1 MANAPGHPGD
11 FRSVM
16 ASVDHNGRRQWLYVH
31 LVMGA
36 WRIRRIA
43 LALLL
48 IGFYLAL
55 PYLTIGGYPALLLDI
70 QKRQFTVA
78 GTMFWPQDF
87 SYLLLLVLIFVVGT
101 ALLVALVGR
110 FFCGW
115 LCPHNVFLETI
126 YRPLERLFEGPA
138 VKRMNRAKGKIGG
151 HWRKYLSWIGYL
163 AISALLASTMTM
175 LFTGPQAF
183 SYGLWLDVM
192 NYPSAAIFY
201 AIATGLILFN
211 FAWFREQTCTIVC
224 PYGRLQSAMLDPH
237 SLVVAYDT
245 KRGDP
250 RGKPGA
256 VTSAGVATGDCVDC
270 GLCVK
275 VCPTGID
282 IRNGNQM
289 ECIHCTACIDV
300 CNDVMSTLQRPPNLI
315 GFRSEIELAGNK
327 RNIFRLRTIIYSI
340 LLIAFITLFVVRISL
355 RTELQSTVLRSG
367 ILPVATQNEKGI
379 EVVRQLVKISLI
391 NRTNAAKQ
399 LTLSLPEALNA
410 VIVMT
415 PAKVELPANSKT
427 EIMPVIDVPSTFYQ
441 AGAIE
446 TRLTFYERDGV
457 THTLP
462 ITLQRP

>member
-1 MANAPGHPGD
+1 MANAPGNPGD

-16 ASVDHNGRRQWLYVH
+16 ASVDHTGRRQWLYVH

-36 WRIRRIA
+36 WRKRRIV
-43 LALLL
+43 LAFFL

-55 PYLTIGGYPALLLDI
+55 PYLSVGGQPALLLDI
-70 QKRQFTVA
+70 PKRQFTVA
-78 GTMFWPQDF
+78 GMMFWPQDF
-87 SYLLLLVLIFVVGT
+87 SYLLLLILMFVVGT

-115 LCPHNVFLETI
+115 LCPHNVFLETV

-138 VKRMNRAKGKIGG
+138 VKRINRAKGKIGG
-151 HWRKYLSWIGYL
+151 LGRPYASWVGYTAVSAFL
-163 AISALLASTMTM
+163 AATMTM

-183 SYGLWLDVM
+183 SYVLWLDVA
-192 NYPSAAIFY
+192 NYPNAAIFY

-237 SLVVAYDT
+237 SLVVAYDA

-250 RGKPGA
+250 RGKPG
-256 VTSAGVATGDCVDC
+256 VVTGDCVDC
-270 GLCVK
+270 NLCVT

-300 CNDVMSTLQRPPNLI
+300 CNDVMSKLQRPPNLI
-315 GFRSEIELAGNK
+315 GFSSETEMAGNK
-327 RNIFRLRTIIYSI
+327 RKIVRLRTVIYSLI
-340 LLIAFITLFVVRISL
+340 LVGLMTAFVFLITLRADIEASI
-355 RTELQSTVLRSG
+355 LRSG
-367 ILPVATQNEKGI
+367 ILPIKTPNELGT

-391 NRTNAAKQ
+391 NRTGHLKKI
-399 LTLSLPEALNA
+399 TLSLPAELQS

-415 PAKVELPANSKT
+415 PSVVELLPNSKV
-427 EIMPVIDVPSTFYQ
+427 EIMPVIDVPSALFQ
-441 AGAIE
+441 AGAINTTVTLHE
-446 TRLTFYERDGV
+446 NDSTSYTLTM
-457 THTLP
+457 
-462 ITLQRP
+462 TLQLP